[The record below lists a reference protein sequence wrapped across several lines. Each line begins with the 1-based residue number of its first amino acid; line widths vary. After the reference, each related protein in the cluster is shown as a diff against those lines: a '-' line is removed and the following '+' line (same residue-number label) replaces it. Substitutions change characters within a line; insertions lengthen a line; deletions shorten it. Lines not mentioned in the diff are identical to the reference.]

1 MRIEYVNHPE
11 KPTAAKLSDLQDK
24 KKEKELEKTNE
35 EGNKNNDVEEEE
47 DNEKEEVK
55 EEDNEKEEDGE
66 ENKKEDE
73 EEDEKEEKNE
83 EKVAKDKEERENQN
97 VPVSVDID
105 SSTSSTDTNPRQLP
119 PIETCPPWPITI
131 SVGDKPGCSG
141 WQLITERD
149 PALTFDEQLAIA
161 HAESVW
167 KYWEYWNRV
176 QLSMAHMLSS
186 RPETD
191 DTDSDSLNEE
201 YRPINRE
208 DSFIDNAPAGLPKGK
223 GISCKSKA
231 GSSKVKSWEQTD
243 IVK

>member
-35 EGNKNNDVEEEE
+35 EENKNNDVEEEE

-186 RPETD
+186 CPETD
-191 DTDSDSLNEE
+191 DTDSDSSNEE

-231 GSSKVKSWEQTD
+231 GSSKVKS
-243 IVK
+243 